1 MNFLALLVQMAGA
14 EQSKAQLMLLQFPL
28 RPYLIIFGQAA
39 HAWEHF
45 SGRDFDAIFP
55 TMNSPSGSIAICH
68 AAGLMAWLR
77 RHFAQ
82 GSTPSSGHR
91 SHSLPIIIVSP
102 CIVGQL
108 GPVCVSSRHLCD
120 CG

>member
-45 SGRDFDAIFP
+45 SGRDFDAIFRP
-55 TMNSPSGSIAICH
+55 QTHQADRCTFAMEMASWHGWGAI
-68 AAGLMAWLR
+68 LR
-77 RHFAQ
+77 RGEHLVRGIA
-82 GSTPSSGHR
+82 HI
-91 SHSLPIIIVSP
+91 HV
-102 CIVGQL
+102 QL
-108 GPVCVSSRHLCD
+108 S
-120 CG
+120 